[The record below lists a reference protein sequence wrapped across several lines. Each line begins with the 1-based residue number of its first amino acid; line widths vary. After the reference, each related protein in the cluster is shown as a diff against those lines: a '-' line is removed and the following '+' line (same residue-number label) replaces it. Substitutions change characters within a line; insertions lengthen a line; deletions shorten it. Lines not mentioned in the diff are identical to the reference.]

1 MFSWLISPSKALA
14 EGMEIAFAI
23 GLFFTTLMVVVGLV
37 GEYKEGAWWK
47 RHVHFFEM
55 LVVLGVAGEMIT
67 ETGAFWYSL
76 RLQALEEL
84 AIVGA
89 QQTASNS
96 MIEAGKLGVTV
107 DNLHHFVTQKE
118 TEADNQFKALKE
130 YVATEDAQNA
140 SVVAELKKDKE
151 SLDKARNDAVASVA
165 AAKNMLS
172 TVTAELSQVRTP
184 RSLTNTSELVSAL
197 KPFKDTEYTFSS
209 VFADEESIN
218 LLRQFDTILQSAG
231 WKRVKPGRAFPAI
244 NVFGSEVD
252 FSVASALTTGIQ
264 ISVNSPESL
273 AVLQARPNETL
284 PAFIRAAITLDLGI
298 TKNLLPP
305 QEKNGGPKVNVESG
319 DSTVIRISVGKKP

>member
-96 MIEAGKLGVTV
+96 MIEAVKLGVTV

-184 RSLTNTSELVSAL
+184 RSLTNTSELVSA
-197 KPFKDTEYTFSS
+197 
-209 VFADEESIN
+209 
-218 LLRQFDTILQSAG
+218 
-231 WKRVKPGRAFPAI
+231 RVKPGRAFPAI